1 MNSASGE
8 HVKFGYRRNPAQGHV
23 TCCNCSLGRKDAV
36 RRVCVGRNVSQ
47 LTHAAG
53 QHRKAGPVDG
63 STTVLVDMSAAL
75 RALLVPFGSSCWDNF
90 GSRPARLC
98 NRLRNVAGYE

>member
-8 HVKFGYRRNPAQGHV
+8 HVKVGYRQNSAQGHAKY
-23 TCCNCSLGRKDAV
+23 CNCSLGCKDAV
-36 RRVCVGRNVSQ
+36 RRVCVGRNAFQ
-47 LTHAAG
+47 LTQAAG
-53 QHRKAGPVDG
+53 QHRKAGPVGG
-63 STTVLVDMSAAL
+63 STTVLVEVSAAL
-75 RALLVPFGSSCWDNF
+75 RALLVSFGSSCWDNF